1 MTADEPRVDSEF
13 WRAILLGTYWQFRAG
28 RWLLKHLPHEPRCK
42 LCAAPFEGAGAPFMR
57 MVGKGRWPKN
67 PKYCG
72 SCFKTLANNH
82 GGAEIPCSLLFADV
96 RGSTQ
101 LAESMR
107 PSDFKTLMDRFFR
120 TASAILVEHD
130 AVVDKFVGDEVVAIF
145 IPALTGDRHA
155 AAAIAAAR
163 ALVVETGRG
172 SHGYGAAH
180 RGRRPH
186 RHCLRGFGRCRRQR
200 RSHGDGR
207 SRQRSRPAGLG
218 SRADEVLVTIE
229 AAKAGDLDV
238 RGLERRDLDLKGKAG
253 RTPVVV
259 LRAPST

>member
-57 MVGKGRWPKN
+57 MIGKGRWPKN

-72 SCFKTLANNH
+72 SCFKNLANNH

-172 SHGYGAAH
+172 SHGTELPIGVGVHTGIAYVGSVGVDANVDLTAMGDPVNVAA
-180 RGRRPH
+180 R
-186 RHCLRGFGRCRRQR
+186 LA
-200 RSHGDGR
+200 SA
-207 SRQRSRPAGLG
+207 AGP
-218 SRADEVLVTIE
+218 DEVLVTIE

-238 RGLERRDLDLKGKAG
+238 RGLEQRDLDLKGKAG
-253 RTPVVV
+253 RTSVVV
-259 LRAPST
+259 LRAPSI

>member
-1 MTADEPRVDSEF
+1 MTADETRVDSEF

-42 LCAAPFEGAGAPFMR
+42 LCAAPFEGAGAPLMR

-72 SCFKTLANNH
+72 SCFKNLANNH

-155 AAAIAAAR
+155 TAAIAAAR
-163 ALVVETGRG
+163 ALVVETSRG
-172 SHGYGAAH
+172 S
-180 RGRRPH
+180 
-186 RHCLRGFGRCRRQR
+186 
-200 RSHGDGR
+200 D
-207 SRQRSRPAGLG
+207 RPALPIGVGVHTGVAFVG
-218 SRADEVLVTIE
+218 SIGVDANVDLTAMGDPVNVAARLASAAGPDEVLVTTE

-238 RGLERRDLDLKGKAG
+238 RGLEQRDLELKGKAE
-253 RTPVVV
+253 RTSVVV
-259 LRAPST
+259 LRAISA